1 MAENIRLKI
10 ADYYNNSINK
20 TNAIII
26 GTAFGAFILGVIITL
41 VISKGGGGGGGGGAG
56 GDVQA
61 VYNIAFANN
70 TPSYMPANIMLFIAI
85 GFTLGI
91 TYVIRNYVYIDDKN
105 KSKTGVRIVIG
116 LCLGFFL
123 ISAVLIPYAIY
134 SARISID
141 SKYYL
146 LASMI
151 TFYISLL
158 TAIIILYDKV
168 TTIENAK
175 KLNLTTTHN
184 IQTGLI
190 IGLIAY
196 GIFGILY
203 V

>member
-1 MAENIRLKI
+1 MAVSIRVKLSEFY
-10 ADYYNNSINK
+10 DNSTNK

-26 GTAFGAFILGVIITL
+26 GTAFGAFVLGVIITL
-41 VISKGGGGGGGGGAG
+41 VMSKGGGGGGGSGT
-56 GDVQA
+56 DIQR
-61 VYNIAFANN
+61 VYNIALANN
-70 TPSYMPANIMLFIAI
+70 TPSYMPANVVLFIAI
-85 GFTLGI
+85 CFTVAI
-91 TYVIRNYVYIDDKN
+91 TYVMNHYVYIDDRV

-123 ISAVLIPYAIY
+123 ISALLIPYAIH

-146 LASMI
+146 LASII
-151 TFYISLL
+151 TFYIAVL

-168 TTIENAK
+168 TTIENAE